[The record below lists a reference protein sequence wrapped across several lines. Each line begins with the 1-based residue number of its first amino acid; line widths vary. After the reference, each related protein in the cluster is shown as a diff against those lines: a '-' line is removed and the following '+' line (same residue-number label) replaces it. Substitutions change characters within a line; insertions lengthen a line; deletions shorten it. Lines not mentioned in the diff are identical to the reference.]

1 MRYCWRRIIIN
12 ADNERILN
20 FAVAQGI
27 IDIKD
32 MQMQIDMIERKELLS
47 KHPYKIWHGKNDLW
61 YTYVPDEEKSQ
72 RRALRKRKTKKEIE
86 DVVVNYWKEKME
98 NPTIDEVFREW
109 NTRRVKLGQISLA
122 TFTRNIQ
129 YYNRHFKIMGKRKI
143 KSVSEEEFSD
153 FLEDQIAEHE
163 LTAKAFSGL
172 KTIVRGFL
180 KRAKRRKLIDMQ
192 VDTMLQELDVTEA
205 SFKKNRKSSKSQV
218 FSEDELPRV
227 IWYIENNINVL
238 KNLGVLLILVTG
250 IRVGEAVGIKYEDF
264 ISPNVFE
271 IKRTETRWKSEEDGK
286 WHYSLNDFPK
296 TEAGFRQVVIPD
308 DYSWIIDSIHALNP
322 HGEFL
327 FMTNEKRMNTEKI
340 RRRFYY
346 ICEKLHLEEVKSPH
360 DGRRTY
366 ASILLDNHID
376 DNLVTSQ
383 MGHVDIRTTET
394 HYHKDRRS
402 LKTKQNIFSSIP
414 EFKNDY
420 LVTKSN
426 QKEVG
431 KKPVNM
437 G

>member
-1 MRYCWRRIIIN
+1 MLEGILIN
-12 ADNERILN
+12 ADNEKILN
-20 FAVAQGI
+20 FAITQGI

-32 MQMQIDMIERKELLS
+32 VQMQIDMIERSKLLNM
-47 KHPYKIWHGKNDLW
+47 HPYAIWHGKNGLW
-61 YTYVPDEEKSQ
+61 YTYIPDEEKKQ
-72 RRALRKRKTKKEIE
+72 GRALRKRKTEKEIE
-86 DVVVNYWKEKME
+86 DVVVSYWKERIE
-98 NPTIDEVFREW
+98 NPTINEVFQEW
-109 NTRRVKLGQISLA
+109 NSRRAKLGQISLA

-129 YYNRHFKIMGKRKI
+129 FYNRHFKEMGKRKI

-153 FLEDQIAEHE
+153 FLEDQIAEYE

-172 KTIVRGFL
+172 KTVVRGFL
-180 KRAKRRKLIDMQ
+180 KRAKRRKLINMQ
-192 VDTMLQELDVTEA
+192 VDTMLQELDVTEV
-205 SFKKNRKSSKSQV
+205 SFKKNKKNSKSQV
-218 FSEDELPRV
+218 FSEDELPKIIR
-227 IWYIENNINVL
+227 YIENNKNVL

-264 ISPNVFE
+264 ILPNVFE

-286 WHYSLNDFPK
+286 WYYSLTNFPK

-308 DYSWIIDSIHALNP
+308 DYSWIIDSIRELNP

-327 FMTNEKRMNTEKI
+327 FMINGTRMNTEKI

-346 ICEKLHLEEVKSPH
+346 ICNKLHFEEAKSPH
-360 DGRRTY
+360 DGRKTY

-402 LKTKQNIFSSIP
+402 LKTKQKIFSSIP

-426 QKEVG
+426 QTKEA
-431 KKPVNM
+431 KKPVNI